1 MPATKTQSAPTATD
15 PISQFFVDLAQ
26 PGHLATLE
34 SQSATLRFDV
44 KDGASKDGASMEHW
58 YLTVHDGDVTVAQK
72 NDHADAVVTVERPQ
86 LEAIVAGQMNATAAV
101 LRGVLNCEGSMAA
114 LVMFQRCL
122 PGPPG
127 STGRAAPI
135 SSQTVM
141 SWHEQKPRRAS

>member
-1 MPATKTQSAPTATD
+1 MPATKIPSAPTASGA
-15 PISQFFVDLAQ
+15 ISQFFTDLAQ

-34 SQSATLRFDV
+34 SESASLRFDV
-44 KDGASKDGASMEHW
+44 KDGARVEQW
-58 YLTVHDGDVTVAQK
+58 YVTVHDGDVAVTRRG
-72 NDHADAVVTVERPQ
+72 DPADAVVTADRPH
-86 LEAIVAGQMNATAAV
+86 LEAIMSGHMNAMAAV
-101 LRGVLNCEGSMAA
+101 LRGVLDCQGSMAA

-141 SWHEQKPRRAS
+141 ASHNQKPRRPS